1 MPRSGYTRSLRL
13 DVHTRGRSSPENR
26 PFLPLIGNRAIASR
40 RFKTESRGPSGFTE
54 TPFPL
59 QASLQPARHG
69 GQWPLI
75 WRRRTTSRG
84 YKERQDS
91 PDFHPVPRASC
102 HPTPPLY
109 LIPRPSRPTSPVS
122 VSNNDRR
129 YRVARRE
136 TSAFVRAFNPSIGL
150 SKRDNVAVF
159 PPPPPVSLSLS
170 LSLSRNKE
178 RTATSF
184 STLFASSGEEEREG
198 SFTGLAVTSSAIK
211 AIAKF
216 IPVESESDVT
226 FMRPFRR
233 LIAAPVRHFVSGLY
247 RGEFQ
252 LSFLYPLFRFCA

>member
-1 MPRSGYTRSLRL
+1 MPHSGYISSLQLGAYTRDSDRLRKT
-13 DVHTRGRSSPENR
+13 V
-26 PFLPLIGNRAIASR
+26 FLPLIGNRAIASR
-40 RFKTESRGPSGFTE
+40 RFKTESHGPSGFTE

-129 YRVARRE
+129 YRVARE
-136 TSAFVRAFNPSIGL
+136 TSAFVRF
-150 SKRDNVAVF
+150 
-159 PPPPPVSLSLS
+159 
-170 LSLSRNKE
+170 
-178 RTATSF
+178 
-184 STLFASSGEEEREG
+184 
-198 SFTGLAVTSSAIK
+198 
-211 AIAKF
+211 
-216 IPVESESDVT
+216 
-226 FMRPFRR
+226 
-233 LIAAPVRHFVSGLY
+233 
-247 RGEFQ
+247 
-252 LSFLYPLFRFCA
+252 